1 MRIIKE
7 LREGGLGSAD
17 CKGLRGGYGSKG
29 RKGCK
34 GKRAGSA
41 MACEPHRAG
50 GLELGKHEE
59 KNTTPGISWLSN
71 MQGKGG
77 MERWTV
83 AEAG

>member
-1 MRIIKE
+1 MRIIKG

-17 CKGLRGGYGSKG
+17 CKGLRGSCGSKG
-29 RKGCK
+29 GRE
-34 GKRAGSA
+34 RQTSSA
-41 MACEPHRAG
+41 MACESHRAG
-50 GLELGKHEE
+50 GLELGKHEG

-77 MERWTV
+77 MELWKV

>member
-1 MRIIKE
+1 
-7 LREGGLGSAD
+7 
-17 CKGLRGGYGSKG
+17 
-29 RKGCK
+29 
-34 GKRAGSA
+34 
-41 MACEPHRAG
+41 MACESHRAG
-50 GLELGKHEE
+50 GLELGKHEG

>member
-17 CKGLRGGYGSKG
+17 SKGLRGGYGS
-29 RKGCK
+29 KGCK

-50 GLELGKHEE
+50 GLELGKHEG
-59 KNTTPGISWLSN
+59 KTSTPISI
-71 MQGKGG
+71 G
-77 MERWTV
+77 
-83 AEAG
+83 